1 MTTLA
6 LRTAT
11 LPRYDRWLV
20 GFAALALIAALAL
33 PWFAERSGS
42 ALTLALGS
50 AATAHAPVLAA
61 ALLSLWFAWRSNFN
75 ALAASAA
82 FALAWVV
89 LGDRALPAA
98 DVFFG
103 CVMVAK
109 YTMPGILRPIV
120 SRLLA
125 AEAAGTPVPAAATPA
140 VPVRLPAAKT

>member
-82 FALAWVV
+82 FALAWT
-89 LGDRALPAA
+89 LGSG
-98 DVFFG
+98 F
-103 CVMVAK
+103 
-109 YTMPGILRPIV
+109 
-120 SRLLA
+120 
-125 AEAAGTPVPAAATPA
+125 AAGAAGGSFGLGATVA
-140 VPVRLPAAKT
+140 LSAFTLLFARSLARGGRFVGATTVATIVVVIAGLLLLFIF